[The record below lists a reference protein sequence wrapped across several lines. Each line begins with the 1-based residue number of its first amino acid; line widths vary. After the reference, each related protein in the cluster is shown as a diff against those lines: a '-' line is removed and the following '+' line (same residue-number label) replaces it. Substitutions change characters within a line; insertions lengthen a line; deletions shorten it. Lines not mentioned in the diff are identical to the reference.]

1 MNRYEVQT
9 RDATREDGGRKWILA
24 CCREVDVSSLST
36 KVQCSSE
43 GAERLELPLV
53 SVMEWG
59 WWEFGPS
66 SRVPPLP
73 DNLAAMDAV
82 VSHKYTYH
90 GHCSA
95 QSVRRISFV
104 FPNCAFLLR
113 FWLLRVQLSIPKIGF
128 KAPVFIFPHSAGIR
142 LAKGRICGSPR
153 VSTLR
158 APCTMTVFA
167 ACAYSPLAT
176 RQPNSLTSRS
186 MTHQLPQSIFSP
198 QQICLERL

>member
-90 GHCSA
+90 GHCNA

-104 FPNCAFLLR
+104 FPNCAFYC
-113 FWLLRVQLSIPKIGF
+113 VSGSYESNGIYKIGF
-128 KAPVFIFPHSAGIR
+128 KAPVFIFPHSARIR
-142 LAKGRICGSPR
+142 GSHLWQSPCEYIAC
-153 VSTLR
+153 TLHHDSL
-158 APCTMTVFA
+158 CCLHILTISNQA
-167 ACAYSPLAT
+167 A
-176 RQPNSLTSRS
+176 
-186 MTHQLPQSIFSP
+186 
-198 QQICLERL
+198 